1 MFILF
6 DSMNFINYL
15 HVIYPT
21 HILVIL
27 HKKSSCKTIGTI
39 LKFIKGAE
47 IFFVNNVVFVRGYY
61 IN

>member
-27 HKKSSCKTIGTI
+27 HKKSSCKTIVCNQFPDHRI
-39 LKFIKGAE
+39 
-47 IFFVNNVVFVRGYY
+47 
-61 IN
+61 